1 MLKNIFELNAGL
13 KLGKK
18 SLWLDA
24 GVMPSHIGIEGAIG
38 KDCWS
43 LTRSLM
49 AENSPYVETGLKL
62 GYDTDDRKW
71 YLAFL
76 ILNGW
81 QRIKNMAGNS
91 MPSFG
96 HQVQF
101 KPNADIVINSSSF
114 MGTDYPDSTRRMRYF
129 HDLYAIFQI
138 NEKLGVQVA
147 VDIGM
152 EQAQKESSAYHVWH
166 TMATGLQYKWSNKI
180 RSAMRMEYY
189 RDKAG
194 VIVGSETGAP
204 FSVWGGSANMD
215 YQVFKN
221 VLWRL
226 ELRGLVGRE
235 GVFLKQGAAV
245 QSNSAITSSLAFYF

>member
-1 MLKNIFELNAGL
+1 
-13 KLGKK
+13 
-18 SLWLDA
+18 
-24 GVMPSHIGIEGAIG
+24 
-38 KDCWS
+38 
-43 LTRSLM
+43 
-49 AENSPYVETGLKL
+49 VETGLKL

-101 KPNADIVINSSSF
+101 KPNADILINSSSF
-114 MGTDYPDSTRRMRYF
+114 LGSDYPDSTRRMRYF

-138 NEKLGVQVA
+138 NEKLGVQGA
-147 VDIGM
+147 FDIGM
-152 EQAQKESSAYHVWH
+152 EQAQKGSSSFHFWH
-166 TMATGLQYKWSNKI
+166 TMAMGLQYKWSNKI
-180 RSAMRMEYY
+180 RSAMRVEYY

-194 VIVGSETGAP
+194 IIVASETSAP

-215 YQVFKN
+215 YQVFRN